1 MRISP
6 RYTTEHWK
14 AIDFNTEH
22 GWQKAVTILDDR
34 LRGRFFAPIRL
45 IENEYGAGFA
55 ILALHSL
62 LIETL
67 QQFREGTIDTP
78 RGKGEK
84 YFIKFL
90 TETSFNKYFNSDLAA
105 QFYDVIRC
113 GVLHQGEVKG
123 NSVVRCDVPLV
134 RWTKDKN
141 GLEINRRLL
150 NAKFEKVF
158 DEYLAQLR
166 DPANRILRER
176 FRNKMNHICRVP
188 CIQPSPT
195 RESR

>member
-6 RYTTEHWK
+6 RFTTEHWK
-14 AIDFNTEH
+14 AIDFNTEE

-34 LRGRFFAPIRL
+34 IRGRFFVPIRL
-45 IENEYGAGFA
+45 IEDEYGAGFA

-78 RGKGEK
+78 RRKGEEYFINFLTGTCLKK
-84 YFIKFL
+84 YFDD
-90 TETSFNKYFNSDLAA
+90 ELAK
-105 QFYDVIRC
+105 QFYQVIRC
-113 GVLHQGEVKG
+113 GILHQGEVKG

-134 RWTKDKN
+134 QHTKDKK
-141 GLEINRRLL
+141 GLKVNRRRL
-150 NAKFEKVF
+150 NSKLEAAF
-158 DEYLAQLR
+158 DEYLNQLR
-166 DPANRILRER
+166 NPANLELRSR

-188 CIQPSPT
+188 
-195 RESR
+195 